1 MLRNKVFFCLK
12 LKISITT
19 EPIEISLLGKLYRGT
34 GMVVRYFMLIFK
46 SSDGFRVISDLV
58 FSIKTE
64 PLDAVGTA
72 TSVF

>member
-1 MLRNKVFFCLK
+1 
-12 LKISITT
+12 
-19 EPIEISLLGKLYRGT
+19 
-34 GMVVRYFMLIFK
+34 MVVRYFMLIFK
-46 SSDGFRVISDLV
+46 SSDGYRIISDLA